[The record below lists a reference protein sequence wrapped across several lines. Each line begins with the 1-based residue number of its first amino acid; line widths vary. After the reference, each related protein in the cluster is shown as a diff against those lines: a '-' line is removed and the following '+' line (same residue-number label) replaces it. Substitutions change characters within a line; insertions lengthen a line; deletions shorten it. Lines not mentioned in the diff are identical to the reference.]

1 MKKRLAYISVV
12 LLTGLS
18 FNLSANLMLNGSFE
32 DNIVGNWDVFSG
44 IDGWDTS
51 SGSGIEIQTNS
62 TLGFID
68 AQDGNNYVELDSHNN
83 STMFQKIDGLIAG
96 LTYDISFWYSA
107 RTNNGDNDNGINMLW
122 GQDALSLDE
131 IVSIDDATRTGSWM
145 QNIFSLTATDATMY
159 LAFEADGLNNS
170 YGGLIDNIELV
181 ASVPEPSVIA
191 LLGAGLFGLG
201 FARRRA
207 KR

>member
-1 MKKRLAYISVV
+1 
-12 LLTGLS
+12 
-18 FNLSANLMLNGSFE
+18 
-32 DNIVGNWDVFSG
+32 
-44 IDGWDTS
+44 
-51 SGSGIEIQTNS
+51 
-62 TLGFID
+62 
-68 AQDGNNYVELDSHNN
+68 
-83 STMFQKIDGLIAG
+83 
-96 LTYDISFWYSA
+96 
-107 RTNNGDNDNGINMLW
+107 
-122 GQDALSLDE
+122 
-131 IVSIDDATRTGSWM
+131 M

-207 KR
+207 IR